1 MLAASEAG
9 SVLRTVIR
17 QSKDCEEKEYVGCT
31 VQMITEVDCAENRA
45 FDVPGPRPLLKKISQ
60 LGFETFPSIFG
71 VAVLEGA
78 GEQLGEDSV

>member
-9 SVLRTVIR
+9 CVLRTVIR
-17 QSKDCEEKEYVGCT
+17 RSEDCEEKEYVGCT
-31 VQMITEVDCAENRA
+31 VQMFTEVDCTENRT
-45 FDVPGPRPLLKKISQ
+45 FDVPGPRPLLEETSQ
-60 LGFETFPSIFG
+60 PGFEPFPSIFG